1 MKFWSIA
8 ATILLAAL
16 LTACSQP
23 VLQSGPDAEITDDG
37 LVRVDNSSLAKT
49 FVRPG
54 MNLQNYS
61 AIKLVSVGTDY
72 RNVTTSPN
80 ERYGGSG
87 RNEYPIT
94 DSQRESFEALVD
106 EVFSEEFANSQYFTL
121 TDKPGSEVLVVKGGL
136 IDVVSFV
143 PPQRA
148 ARNRVWLAELG
159 QATLILE
166 VADSMSGESLAR
178 GADRRRVE
186 PNRSGMML
194 MRESNPVI
202 NRQEVKRVIRRWAKL
217 LVSGLDELHQSG
229 EVLQP
234 E

>member
-1 MKFWSIA
+1 MRFWNIA
-8 ATILLAAL
+8 VTILLATL
-16 LTACSQP
+16 LAACSQP
-23 VLQSGPDAEITDDG
+23 VLQSGPDAEMTDDG
-37 LVRVDNSSLAKT
+37 LVRVDNSNLAKT

-61 AIKLVSVGTDY
+61 AIKLVSVGTNY
-72 RNVTTSPN
+72 RNVKASPN
-80 ERYGGSG
+80 ERYARSG
-87 RNEYPIT
+87 RDEYPIT

-106 EVFSEEFANSQYFTL
+106 EVFSEEFAGSKYFTL
-121 TDKPGSEVLVVKGGL
+121 TEKPGSDVLVVKGGL

-148 ARNRVWLAELG
+148 ARSWVYLAELG

-178 GADRRRVE
+178 AADRRRVE
-186 PNRSGMML
+186 SNRGTVQ
-194 MRESNPVI
+194 ESNPVL
-202 NRQEVKRVIRRWAKL
+202 NKQEVKRVIRRWAKL
-217 LVSGLDELHQSG
+217 LVSGLDELHQGG